1 MGCRWEGVDMM
12 QRVLD
17 MIVEKYGENVG
28 RPCILLW
35 LRTAYWQFSDFCQH
49 LGGFKC
55 VLVDYI
61 L

>member
-1 MGCRWEGVDMM
+1 MM

-17 MIVEKYGENVG
+17 MIVEKYGENAG